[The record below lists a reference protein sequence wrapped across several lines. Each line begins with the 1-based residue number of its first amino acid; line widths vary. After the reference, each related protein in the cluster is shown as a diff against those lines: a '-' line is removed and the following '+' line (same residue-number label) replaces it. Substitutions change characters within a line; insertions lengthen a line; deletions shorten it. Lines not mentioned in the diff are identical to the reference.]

1 MKLSI
6 SSLIPQNAATLWLGI
21 TLILWWL
28 GIAGRDIYLLPAI
41 VFLGICIFQI
51 RKGEFSNNSIN
62 WINDYSNKRCLIAFY
77 WIHVGLYLLTTILK
91 YYSFRWN
98 IWDVGSYSNML
109 FNISQGRFYSSYLGS
124 HNWADHFTPSLSPLS
139 LFYSLAPS
147 THWLT
152 LAKTIAY
159 LSVPLLIYKICRE
172 SFQNKERAWSVTV
185 ILGAAWM
192 LFYAPALNSLYYEF
206 QPSALAPPFILYAFL
221 CFQRKQWLRFWL
233 TMFVLLGF
241 KEHLGAV
248 WIGFGCFMVL
258 ATPNKKMGFF
268 LISGGIISIYLIMF
282 HVMPYFRNFEESWS
296 MPVGPFQDIPGKL
309 IYLFKILIPLGF
321 LPLIFWRFGIIA
333 GPAIGVN
340 LLSSGHKMYST
351 GYHYDDLSSTL
362 LMIAMILIMSAN
374 FDKFKI
380 WQKRSSG
387 QWRILVWLVCVLT
400 LLPSSPM
407 RELYASI
414 PDKQH
419 RVIRNE
425 LIEFDQFSKGE
436 SIAVQTSLGPQFNR
450 TNILA
455 ITQDSNGNCSPMQRD
470 LLVAETKYLVFAKSL
485 NHYLIEDLEQCLK
498 KINLSK
504 DYEIL
509 HAYQNLHIYKKI
521 N

>member
-124 HNWADHFTPSLSPLS
+124 HNWADHFTPSMSPLS

-172 SFQNKERAWSVTV
+172 SFQNKEQAWSVTV

-258 ATPNKKMGFF
+258 ATPNKKMGFI

-282 HVMPYFRNFEESWS
+282 QVMPYFRNYEESWS
-296 MPVGPFQDIPGKL
+296 MALGPFQDIPKKL

-321 LPLIFWRFGIIA
+321 LPLIFWRFGIMA
-333 GPAIGVN
+333 GPAIGIN
-340 LLSSGHKMYST
+340 LLSMRPEMYST
-351 GYHYDDLSSTL
+351 RYHYDDIPATL
-362 LMIAMILIMSAN
+362 LILAMILIISSN
-374 FDKFKI
+374 RHKFKF
-380 WQKRSSG
+380 WQEGKTSH
-387 QWRILVWLVCVLT
+387 WLLAGWMVCVLG

-407 RELYASI
+407 RELYAAI
-414 PDKQH
+414 PDKSH
-419 RVIRNE
+419 WVIRKE
-425 LIEFDQFSKGE
+425 LVDFDQLSKE
-436 SIAVQTSLGPQFNR
+436 NSIAVQSSLGPQFNR

-455 ITQDSNGNCSPMQRD
+455 ITQDSNGNCAPMRRGISV
-470 LLVAETKYLVFAKSL
+470 LETEYLVFAKSL
-485 NHYLIEDLEQCLK
+485 NHYLIKDLEQCLK
-498 KINLSK
+498 KMMKSS
-504 DYEIL
+504 DYESL
-509 HAYQNLHIYKKI
+509 AGYNHLNIYKKTD
-521 N
+521 

>member
-159 LSVPLLIYKICRE
+159 LSVPLLIYKICRK
-172 SFQNKERAWSVTV
+172 SFQNKEQAWSVTI

-192 LFYAPALNSLYYEF
+192 LF
-206 QPSALAPPFILYAFL
+206 
-221 CFQRKQWLRFWL
+221 
-233 TMFVLLGF
+233 
-241 KEHLGAV
+241 
-248 WIGFGCFMVL
+248 
-258 ATPNKKMGFF
+258 
-268 LISGGIISIYLIMF
+268 
-282 HVMPYFRNFEESWS
+282 
-296 MPVGPFQDIPGKL
+296 
-309 IYLFKILIPLGF
+309 
-321 LPLIFWRFGIIA
+321 
-333 GPAIGVN
+333 
-340 LLSSGHKMYST
+340 
-351 GYHYDDLSSTL
+351 
-362 LMIAMILIMSAN
+362 
-374 FDKFKI
+374 
-380 WQKRSSG
+380 
-387 QWRILVWLVCVLT
+387 
-400 LLPSSPM
+400 
-407 RELYASI
+407 
-414 PDKQH
+414 
-419 RVIRNE
+419 
-425 LIEFDQFSKGE
+425 
-436 SIAVQTSLGPQFNR
+436 
-450 TNILA
+450 
-455 ITQDSNGNCSPMQRD
+455 
-470 LLVAETKYLVFAKSL
+470 
-485 NHYLIEDLEQCLK
+485 
-498 KINLSK
+498 
-504 DYEIL
+504 
-509 HAYQNLHIYKKI
+509 
-521 N
+521 